1 MIDDERLQGELN
13 SIEAL
18 HSMASR
24 MTSYREM
31 LVEAGWSEHMAEHV
45 TLMTFNNLME
55 DANNMRIIEAK
66 RAKRRW

>member
-1 MIDDERLQGELN
+1 MDDEHLQGELN

-18 HSMASR
+18 HGIASR

-31 LVEAGWSEHMAEHV
+31 LIEAGWSEHMAEHV

-66 RAKRRW
+66 RKRRW